1 MVTKKTTSKVVL
13 KEENSDEIVETQV
26 NIEVPAE
33 KTNAPVEKLEPVK
46 ADLSNLTVSALKS
59 IATDVFTRLKATPEA
74 TEAFGMLAQ
83 AGALLKLEPYELGKG
98 AEYTREY
105 LKRVLEKVNGR

>member
-1 MVTKKTTSKVVL
+1 MVTKKTTSKVIL
-13 KEENSDEIVETQV
+13 KEDNSDAIAETQV

-33 KTNAPVEKLEPVK
+33 KTSTPVEKLKPVE
-46 ADLSNLTVSALKS
+46 ADLSNLTVPALKS
-59 IATDVFTRLKATPEA
+59 ITADVFARLKATPEA
-74 TEAFGMLAQ
+74 TEAFGMLAE